1 MAIPCGPTEREE
13 RKVIFERRPSESWG
27 KQIPGARWYKVDL
40 HVHTID
46 DHPGG
51 RVAMPDGLSGDPWDP
66 QVQSQ
71 YARLFL
77 QGVVANDVQVIGL
90 TPHSP
95 RAGAGPETSAVWKIV
110 EEWNYGRDDDDI
122 PFRDKVFAV
131 FPGFEP
137 NLNEGSNCVHILIL
151 FDPEIGRDR
160 YLGLFDAIMDGRSP
174 WDRSMLLHTQ
184 RSAKEV
190 FSTLE
195 KSQSES
201 DRSAAPWRYIALAP
215 HFQGDHG
222 LFKAMRKEVLDRF
235 PCFRIAGYELGD
247 DRLDEDLRLTE
258 KPGSYLRPYMEQHRQ
273 AFFHG
278 SDACSI
284 DDIGQRHTWMK
295 LATPRIEALRQAFV
309 ASDSRMRIGFI
320 RDGDGK
326 LTTLP
331 NPPDV
336 TMSKRAWLKSVTVR
350 SRSSFFSPGEGADE
364 PQEARFD
371 LSPDLTCVIGGSM
384 TGKSTLLD
392 GLRVY
397 VGAPDPDDDS
407 IREQVQARGRNR
419 FLVGS
424 EEIELEVPG
433 SDPTASPHDRWPA
446 RFFAQSELQ
455 RLADAGSIE
464 QLLARLVPDEA
475 SEIED
480 RKLNM
485 EELDKQISDAAS
497 GLVDLDEELAVA
509 EEDLSRAGQAKKDL
523 DAFEGAGVS
532 KLLGL
537 GRQRQTWKGASHEGN
552 ETGSAIDA
560 ALDSARSLSCPEID
574 DEMKR
579 MLSESGVDPMELDL
593 DARLGGMIKNLES
606 AQYEFKAWFHTIVV
620 ILEKLQHCESA
631 VREEVERAMARQGI
645 EASRIVEFQ
654 KLHQRAALL
663 GSYKAHFEEMTD
675 RVQKAEHSM
684 KSLLKKRREL
694 VEEQRRAFDRVL
706 AHVAQQFG
714 TRIRARRIDHGDSRP
729 LGAFL
734 TAFAQRGV
742 TRWWQNDL
750 KPHDK
755 PSPERLIESLD
766 NDILST
772 VNMTPAVQRSFK
784 ELMTRAR
791 RRELAALRNPDIYLL
806 EMRLDDGKYRRLD
819 RLSGGQRVSI
829 LLSLLL
835 ETADNRPLVIDQPE
849 DEIDNRFLWETILPA
864 LKKLKGQRQII
875 VATHNPNIVVN
886 GDADM
891 VIRLEAT
898 ANRGW
903 IAESGAIEEPSVRDA
918 IVRTVDGGDEAFR
931 LRRQKYG
938 F

>member
-1 MAIPCGPTEREE
+1 MAFKRQSTDTWRDAIPGT
-13 RKVIFERRPSESWG
+13 
-27 KQIPGARWYKVDL
+27 RWFKADL

-46 DHPGG
+46 DHAGG
-51 RVAMPDGLSGDPWDP
+51 KASMPDGLMGDPRDS
-66 QVQSQ
+66 QVLSR
-71 YARLFL
+71 YAKRFL
-77 QGVVANDVQVIGL
+77 QGVVAEGVQVVGL

-95 RAGAGPETSAVWKIV
+95 RAGDDPETSAVWKIV
-110 EEWNYGRDDDDI
+110 EEWNQGYDDDGV
-122 PFRDKVFAV
+122 PFREKVFAV

-137 NLNEGSNCVHILIL
+137 SLNNGSEGLHLLFL
-151 FDPEIGRDR
+151 FDPEIGQQS
-160 YLGLFDAIMDGRSP
+160 YQTLFDVVMGGLPP
-174 WDRSMLLHTQ
+174 WDNKTLQM
-184 RSAKEV
+184 SAK
-190 FSTLE
+190 
-195 KSQSES
+195 
-201 DRSAAPWRYIALAP
+201 SAEDAFREIGQFHRANRTAWHHLVLAP
-215 HFQGDHG
+215 HIDAPKG
-222 LFKAMRKEVLDRF
+222 LFGAQKAQVLKLF
-235 PCFRIAGYELGD
+235 EHGELAGLELGD
-247 DRLDEDLRLTE
+247 EKLPEDTIRKRPWLLDGMRTF
-258 KPGSYLRPYMEQHRQ
+258 HH
-273 AFFHG
+273 AFFHS
-278 SDACSI
+278 SDAYSI
-284 DDIGQRHTWMK
+284 EEIGRRHVWMK
-295 LATPRIEALRQAFV
+295 LASPRIEALRQAFV

-336 TMSKRAWLKSVTVR
+336 TMNQQAWLKSVTVR
-350 SRSSFFSPGEGADE
+350 SRSSFFSPGGGADE
-364 PQEARFD
+364 PQDTRFD
-371 LSPDLTCVIGGSM
+371 FSPDLTCVIGGSM
-384 TGKSTLLD
+384 TGKSTLFD

-407 IREQVQARGRNR
+407 IREQVQARGKNR
-419 FLVGS
+419 FLLGS
-424 EEIELEVPG
+424 KEIELEVPG
-433 SDPTASPHDRWPA
+433 SDPTASPHNRWPA

-475 SEIED
+475 QEIED
-480 RKLNM
+480 RKLNL
-485 EELDKQISDAAS
+485 EGLDIQISDAAR
-497 GLVDLDEELAVA
+497 GLVELDEKLAVA
-509 EEDLSRAGQAKKDL
+509 EDDLSRADQAKKDL

-537 GRQRQTWKGASHEGN
+537 GRQQQTWKGAKHEGS

-574 DEMKR
+574 DEMER
-579 MLSESGVDPMELDL
+579 MLLDSGVDPKELDL
-593 DARLGGMIKNLES
+593 DAQLRSMVANLES
-606 AQYEFKAWFHTIVV
+606 ARCEFKAWFNTIAV
-620 ILEKLQHCESA
+620 IVEKLQHCESE
-631 VREEVERAMARQGI
+631 VREEVERAMEIQGI

-663 GSYKAHFEEMTD
+663 GSYKAHFEETTG
-675 RVQKAEHSM
+675 RVRKAERYIE
-684 KSLLKKRREL
+684 SLIQKRREL

-706 AHVAQQFG
+706 AHVTEQFG

-729 LGAFL
+729 LGEFL
-734 TAFAQRGV
+734 TAFAQTGV
-742 TRWWQNDL
+742 TRWWNGL
-750 KPHDK
+750 ESHDR
-755 PSPERLIESLD
+755 PSPERLIQSLD
-766 NDILST
+766 SDTLST
-772 VNMTPAVQRSFK
+772 NKMTPAVQRSFK
-784 ELMTRAR
+784 ELMTRAK
-791 RRELAALRNPDIYLL
+791 RRELAALRNQDVYLL
-806 EMRLDDGKYRRLD
+806 EMCLDDGKYRSLD

>member
-1 MAIPCGPTEREE
+1 MT
-13 RKVIFERRPSESWG
+13 FERRSSESWR
-27 KQIPGARWYKVDL
+27 KKIPGARWYKVDL

-46 DHPGG
+46 DYAGG
-51 RVAMPDGLSGDPWDP
+51 RVAMPDGLSSDP
-66 QVQSQ
+66 QDPQALSG
-71 YARLFL
+71 YARRFL
-77 QGVVANDVQVIGL
+77 QGAVANGVRVVGL

-95 RAGAGPETSAVWKIV
+95 RTGAGPETSAVWKIV
-110 EEWNYGRDDDDI
+110 KEWNCGKDDDGV
-122 PFRDKVFAV
+122 PFREKVFAV

-137 NLNEGSNCVHILIL
+137 NLNDGSNGVHVLLL

-174 WDRSMLLHTQ
+174 WDRSRLLHTP

-201 DRSAAPWRYIALAP
+201 DRSDAPWRYIALAP

-235 PCFRIAGYELGD
+235 PCFRLAGYELGD
-247 DRLDEDLRLTE
+247 DKLDEDLRLTE
-258 KPGSYLRPYMEQHRQ
+258 KPGSYLLPYMEQHRQ

-278 SDACSI
+278 SDAYSI
-284 DDIGQRHTWMK
+284 EDIGRRHTWMK
-295 LATPRIEALRQAFV
+295 LAIPRIEALRQAFV

-326 LTTLP
+326 LTKLP

-336 TMSKRAWLKSVTVR
+336 TMDHRAWLKSVTVR
-350 SRSSFFSPGEGADE
+350 SQRSFFGPGKGADE
-364 PQEARFD
+364 LQETKFD
-371 LSPDLTCVIGGSM
+371 FSPDLTCVIGGSM
-384 TGKSTLLD
+384 TGKSTLFD
-392 GLRVY
+392 GLRLY
-397 VGAPDPDDDS
+397 VGAPDPDDAS
-407 IREQVQARGRNR
+407 IREQVRARGKNR

-480 RKLNM
+480 RKLSL
-485 EELDKQISDAAS
+485 EGLDKQISDAAR
-497 GLVDLDEELAVA
+497 GLVDLDEKLAVA
-509 EEDLSRAGQAKKDL
+509 EEDLSRADQAKKDL

-532 KLLGL
+532 KLLDL
-537 GRQRQTWKGASHEGN
+537 GRHRQTWKGASHEGN
-552 ETGSAIDA
+552 ETESAIDA
-560 ALDSARSLSCPEID
+560 ALDSARSLSFPDIG

-579 MLSESGVDPMELDL
+579 TLSESGVDPKELDL
-593 DARLGGMIKNLES
+593 DTRLQGIVKNMES
-606 AQYEFKAWFHTIVV
+606 SRYEFKAWFNTIVTIV
-620 ILEKLQHCESA
+620 EKLQHYESE
-631 VREEVERAMARQGI
+631 VREEVERAMESQGI

-663 GSYKAHFEEMTD
+663 SSYKANFEETTT
-675 RVQKAEHSM
+675 RSQTAERSM
-684 KSLLKKRREL
+684 NSLLTKRREL
-694 VEEQRRAFDRVL
+694 VVEQRRAFDRVL

-714 TRIRARRIDHGDSRP
+714 TRIRARRIDYGDSQP
-729 LGAFL
+729 LGEFL
-734 TAFAQRGV
+734 TAFAQTGV
-742 TRWWQNDL
+742 TRWWNGLEQ
-750 KPHDK
+750 HDR
-755 PSPERLIESLD
+755 PSPEQLIESLD
-766 NDILST
+766 NDTLSMI
-772 VNMTPAVQRSFK
+772 NMTPAVQRSFK
-784 ELMTRAR
+784 ELMTRAKR
-791 RRELAALRNPDIYLL
+791 LELIALRNPDLYLL

-864 LKKLKGQRQII
+864 LKKLKGRRQII

-891 VIRLEAT
+891 IIRLEAT

>member
-1 MAIPCGPTEREE
+1 MT
-13 RKVIFERRPSESWG
+13 FERQPCESWP
-27 KQIPGARWYKVDL
+27 KKIPGARWYKVDL

-46 DHPGG
+46 DYAGG
-51 RVAMPDGLSGDPWDP
+51 RVVMPDGLSGDPQDP
-66 QVQSQ
+66 QVLSR
-71 YARLFL
+71 YARCFL
-77 QGVVANDVQVIGL
+77 QNAVANGVQVIGL

-95 RAGAGPETSAVWKIV
+95 RVGAGPDTSAVWKIV
-110 EEWNYGRDDDDI
+110 EEWNSGQDDDGV
-122 PFRDKVFAV
+122 PFREKVFAV

-137 NLNEGSNCVHILIL
+137 NLNDGSNGVHVLLL

-160 YLGLFDAIMDGRSP
+160 YLGLFDAIMDGRPP
-174 WDRSMLLHTQ
+174 WDMRRLLLTP
-184 RSAKEV
+184 RSAKDV
-190 FSTLE
+190 FNTLE

-201 DRSAAPWRYIALAP
+201 DRSDSPWRYIALAP

-222 LFKAMRKEVLDRF
+222 LFKSMRKEVLDRF
-235 PCFRIAGYELGD
+235 PCFHLAGYELGD
-247 DRLDEDLRLTE
+247 EKLVEDLRSTE
-258 KPGSYLRPYMEQHRQ
+258 KPGSYLLPYMAKHHQ

-278 SDACSI
+278 SDAYSI
-284 DDIGQRHTWMK
+284 EDIGRRHTWMK

-320 RDGDGK
+320 RDGDGE

-336 TMSKRAWLKSVTVR
+336 TMDNRSWLKSVTVR
-350 SRSSFFSPGEGADE
+350 SHSSFFGPGKSADE
-364 PQEARFD
+364 PQQTRFD
-371 LSPDLTCVIGGSM
+371 FSPDLTCVIGGSM

-392 GLRVY
+392 GLRTY
-397 VGAPDPDDDS
+397 VGAPDPDDEL
-407 IREQVQARGRNR
+407 IREHVRQRGKNR
-419 FLVGS
+419 FLLGS
-424 EEIELEVPG
+424 KEIELEVPG
-433 SDPTASPHDRWPA
+433 SDLAASPHDRWPA
-446 RFFAQSELQ
+446 RFFTQSELQ

-464 QLLARLVPDEA
+464 QLLARFVPDEA
-475 SEIED
+475 LEIED
-480 RKLNM
+480 RKLNL
-485 EELDKQISDAAS
+485 EGLDKQISESAR
-497 GLVDLDEELAVA
+497 GLVDLDEKLAVA
-509 EEDLSRAGQAKKDL
+509 EEDLFRADQAKRDL

-537 GRQRQTWKGASHEGN
+537 GRQRQTWSGASNDGN
-552 ETGSAIDA
+552 ETGEAIDT
-560 ALDSARSLSCPEID
+560 ALDSARSLSFPEID

-579 MLSESGVDPMELDL
+579 TLSESGVEPKEIDL
-593 DARLGGMIKNLES
+593 DAKLQGVIKKLES
-606 AQYEFKAWFHTIVV
+606 ARNEFKSWLDTVVEIVD
-620 ILEKLQHCESA
+620 KLQDSESV
-631 VREEVERAMARQGI
+631 VRKEVERAMEKQGI

-663 GSYKAHFEEMTD
+663 GDYKANFEEITG
-675 RVQKAEHSM
+675 RVKSAELSM
-684 KSLLKKRREL
+684 ELLLKERREL
-694 VEEQRRAFDRVL
+694 VEEQRRAYDRVL

-714 TRIRARRIDHGDSRP
+714 ERIRARRINHGDSRP
-729 LGAFL
+729 LGTFL
-734 TAFAQRGV
+734 TSFAQTGV
-742 TRWWQNDL
+742 TRWWKGLESLDR
-750 KPHDK
+750 
-755 PSPERLIESLD
+755 PSPDRLIESLES
-766 NDILST
+766 NTLST
-772 VNMTPAVQRSFK
+772 NNMTPVVQRSFK
-784 ELMTRAR
+784 ELMTRAK
-791 RRELAALRNPDIYLL
+791 RRELAAIRNPDVYLL
-806 EMRLDDGKYRRLD
+806 EMRLDDGNYRGLD
-819 RLSGGQRVSI
+819 QLSGGQRVSI

>member
-1 MAIPCGPTEREE
+1 M
-13 RKVIFERRPSESWG
+13 VFERQPSESWP

-46 DHPGG
+46 DYAGG
-51 RVAMPDGLSGDPWDP
+51 RVVMPDGLSGNPQDP
-66 QVQSQ
+66 QALSG
-71 YARLFL
+71 YARRFL
-77 QGVVANDVQVIGL
+77 QGAVANGVQAVGL

-95 RAGAGPETSAVWKIV
+95 RVGAGPDTSAVWKIV
-110 EEWNYGRDDDDI
+110 EEWNFGQDDDGV
-122 PFRDKVFAV
+122 PFREKVFAV

-137 NLNEGSNCVHILIL
+137 SLNNGSGGLHLLFL
-151 FDPEIGRDR
+151 FDPEIGQQS
-160 YLGLFDAIMDGRSP
+160 YQTLFDVVMGGVPA
-174 WDRSMLLHTQ
+174 WDNETLQM
-184 RSAKEV
+184 SAKAAEDA
-190 FSTLE
+190 FKE
-195 KSQSES
+195 IGRFHRSECA
-201 DRSAAPWRYIALAP
+201 DWRYIVLAP
-215 HFQGDHG
+215 HIDASKG
-222 LFKAMRKEVLDRF
+222 LFGAQKAQVLKLF
-235 PCFRIAGYELGD
+235 SHGELAGLELGD
-247 DRLDEDLRLTE
+247 EKLPEDTFQKRPWLLDGMRA
-258 KPGSYLRPYMEQHRQ
+258 YHH

-278 SDACSI
+278 SDAYSI
-284 DDIGQRHTWMK
+284 EEIGRRHTWMK

-326 LTTLP
+326 LTTIP

-336 TMSKRAWLKSVTVR
+336 TRDHRAWLKSVTVR
-350 SRSSFFSPGEGADE
+350 SRSSFFSPGIGADE
-364 PQEARFD
+364 PQLTRFD
-371 LSPDLTCVIGGSM
+371 FSPDLTCVIGGSM

-397 VGAPDPDDDS
+397 VGAPDPDDNL
-407 IREQVQARGRNR
+407 IREQVRHRGKNS
-419 FLVGS
+419 FLLGS

-433 SDPTASPHDRWPA
+433 SDPAASPHDRWPA

-475 SEIED
+475 LEIEE
-480 RKLNM
+480 RKLSL
-485 EELDKQISDAAS
+485 EELDKQISDAAR
-497 GLVDLDEELAVA
+497 GLVDLDEKLAVA
-509 EEDLSRAGQAKKDL
+509 EEDLSRADQAKNDL
-523 DAFEGAGVS
+523 DAFEGAGVN
-532 KLLGL
+532 KLLDL
-537 GRQRQTWKGASHEGN
+537 GRQRQTWNGTSQDGN
-552 ETGSAIDA
+552 ETESAIDA

-579 MLSESGVDPMELDL
+579 TLSEAGVDPNELDL
-593 DARLGGMIKNLES
+593 DTRLQGMVKNLES
-606 AQYEFKAWFHTIVV
+606 ARNEFKSWFKTILTIVG
-620 ILEKLQHCESA
+620 KLQHYESA
-631 VREEVERAMARQGI
+631 VREEVERAMERQGI
-645 EASRIVEFQ
+645 EATRIVEFQ
-654 KLHQRAALL
+654 KLHQRAALF
-663 GSYKAHFEEMTD
+663 GSYKANFEETTA
-675 RVQKAEHSM
+675 RVQMAEHTM
-684 KSLLKKRREL
+684 ESLLQKRREL
-694 VEEQRRAFDRVL
+694 VEEQREAYDRVL
-706 AHVAQQFG
+706 AHVVQQFG
-714 TRIRARRIDHGDSRP
+714 TRIRARRINHGDSRP

-734 TAFAQRGV
+734 TDFAQTGV
-742 TRWWQNDL
+742 TRWWNGL
-750 KPHDK
+750 EPHDR
-755 PSPERLIESLD
+755 PSPERLIESLESD
-766 NDILST
+766 TLST
-772 VNMTPAVQRSFK
+772 DNMTPAVQRSFM
-784 ELMTRAR
+784 ELMTRSK
-791 RRELAALRNPDIYLL
+791 RRELAALRNPDVYLL

-819 RLSGGQRVSI
+819 MLSGGQRVSI

-903 IAESGAIEEPSVRDA
+903 IAESGAIEEPTVRDA